1 MRFCAVA
8 ALLTPCLGLFSPQ
21 VDPADEGLFAPKV
34 DTEMGKIEGKTK
46 GKVDLLKKSVDEF
59 LGIPFAAPPVGDL
72 RFKPPQPFNDSWAPK
87 TRNAKSLGHMCTQ
100 IDVVANL
107 HLGSEDCLYLNVF
120 RPAGTKAGDDLP
132 VFVWIYGG
140 GYFIGDGH
148 EFGMYDGQTLVSK
161 HEYVIVT
168 FNYRLSGLGFMALP
182 ELQSEDP
189 DGTVGNY
196 GVQDQRAAL
205 QWVQRNIKNF
215 GGNPGKVTLAGES
228 AGAFSV
234 TYHTVA
240 PASRG
245 LFHAAIMESG
255 TSHNNMFFQNKTQA
269 FEFYDEW
276 ATILGCPKHEIA
288 ADRLHCLRNLKQADL
303 VISFAQMA
311 KDIIAR
317 ITGGSLPQDI
327 PDFAS
332 PLWPLMP
339 FGPCIDGTDVGLP
352 DVPYTLMEKGEF
364 AKVPL
369 IVGANKD
376 GGGYFGMALPLLWG
390 GLESDFKKTTEWFL
404 PVQQDRD
411 TAMELYSDSSFP
423 SDRHRMNRF
432 IRDVIFQCSDRDVA
446 TVWASHGVPVYLYVF
461 SFDFTGLVQNKI
473 GDAHA
478 FELPFVW
485 DNWDKIFGT
494 LSLQGSKKSYQHMA
508 DIMGCTWASFIT
520 CQAPKCDK
528 PPPNC
533 KSTLKDVPAWPQ
545 FDGDN
550 RYYMS
555 LSGHSQIS
563 SVQSATP
570 IYQSDEFPGDDRCDF
585 FETANLD
592 WQNIR
597 ESSAPMWL
605 NSSRAYM
612 ASLSSQAMV

>member
-1 MRFCAVA
+1 MRSWSVA
-8 ALLTPCLGLFSPQ
+8 AVLAPCLVWSLGGAPEVEF
-21 VDPADEGLFAPKV
+21 GAPKV
-34 DTEMGKIEGKTK
+34 DTDMGQIEGKTDK
-46 GKVDLLKKSVDEF
+46 SLTKKNVDKF

-72 RFKPPQPFNDSWAPK
+72 RFRPPQPFNDSWAPK
-87 TRNAKSLGHMCTQ
+87 TRKAKSYGHVCPQLDIASLLELGK
-100 IDVVANL
+100 
-107 HLGSEDCLYLNVF
+107 EDCLYLNVY
-120 RPAGTKAGDDLP
+120 RPAGTKAGDNLP

-148 EFGMYDGQTLVSK
+148 EFGLYDGTTLVQK

-168 FNYRLSGLGFMALP
+168 MNYRLSGHGFMALP
-182 ELQSEDP
+182 ELQDEDP

-215 GGNPGKVTLAGES
+215 GGDPDRVTLAGES

-255 TSHNNMFFQNKTQA
+255 TSHNNMFFQNKSQA
-269 FEFYDEW
+269 FEFYSEW
-276 ATILGCPKHEIA
+276 ATILGCPKQENG
-288 ADRLHCLRNLKQADL
+288 ADRLQCLRSLKQRDL

-311 KDIIAR
+311 KDIIGR
-317 ITGGSLPQDI
+317 ITGLLPGDI

-339 FGPCIDGTDVGLP
+339 FGPVIDGTDVGLP
-352 DVPYTLMEKGEF
+352 DVPYTLMQKGDF

-369 IVGANKD
+369 IIGANKD
-376 GGGYFGMALPLLWG
+376 GGGYFGIALPLLWG
-390 GLESDFKKTTEWFL
+390 GLKSDFKKTTEWFL
-404 PVQQDRD
+404 PDQSDRD
-411 TAMELYSDSSFP
+411 RAMDIYGDSSFP
-423 SDRHRMNRF
+423 SDRQRMNRF
-432 IRDVIFQCSDRDVA
+432 MRDVTFDCSNRDVA
-446 TVWASHGVPVYLYVF
+446 NIWASQGVPVYLYQF
-461 SFDFTGLVQNKI
+461 SFDFTGWVQNKI

-494 LSLQGSKKSYQHMA
+494 LSIQGSRKSYQHMA
-508 DIMGCTWASFIT
+508 DIMSCTWASFIN
-520 CQAPKCDK
+520 CQAPKCDSD
-528 PPPNC
+528 PPNC
-533 KSTLKDVPAWPQ
+533 KSLKDVPAWPQ
-545 FDGDN
+545 YDADN
-550 RYYMS
+550 RYYIS
-555 LSGHSQIS
+555 LNAHSTIE

-585 FETANLD
+585 FQTANLD
-592 WQNIR
+592 WQPIR
-597 ESSAPMWL
+597 KSATTMWL
-605 NSSRAYM
+605 NSSRMYM
-612 ASLSSQAMV
+612 ASQPQEVVV